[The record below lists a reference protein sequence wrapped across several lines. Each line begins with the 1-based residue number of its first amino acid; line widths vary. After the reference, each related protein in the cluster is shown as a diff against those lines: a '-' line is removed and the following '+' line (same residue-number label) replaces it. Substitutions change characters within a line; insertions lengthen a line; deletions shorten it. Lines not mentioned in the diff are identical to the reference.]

1 MKLKTF
7 NPEGVH
13 SREIKGLA
21 ALTKSLPDHWFGYA
35 SFEMIGHDSGEID
48 LIICAEDRLIAVE
61 IKDWNGTIEDHGRTW
76 ITSGRQEKSPVITI
90 REKAKKLASKLRK
103 FLAPKYDAPWI
114 DYCVLLTG
122 ASKRAPLNEDSK
134 EKTFELEFFQR
145 IGTKG
150 TFKKCFPG
158 PGYLNAPRDELKV
171 QLDKFFSG
179 DRVRPQSLSY
189 SGYKA
194 KDDPCYTHP
203 KRIYSEYIT
212 QKAGARG
219 YQALLRRWDFEKLAE
234 HDSNFLNAENRK
246 VLALREQNA
255 IGYLR
260 DMKPDFYGRN
270 VFLSPIGNEDQET
283 VTDRFYELYELPT
296 TLHRLKESLQRFG
309 GGLKDDNRVSLCRLL
324 LSHFSEL
331 HELEVTHRDIGEHC
345 IWVTI
350 PDKVTLSGFATSSFP
365 EQTTVSQIR
374 ETIRAGKERI
384 PEDVLETRSDNYR
397 KDVFL
402 LGSVVHQIL
411 FGKRPPSPDGFP
423 SWEAPDSSKFQRFWG
438 WFERCLEMDP
448 ENRFPDAKAAFEEF
462 QRCDAL
468 EKRPSVTADDFEEF
482 SKNRLPLPGDGDETL
497 REDDHGLVFKTTDQ
511 DYGICLVKVWANAR
525 FNPADPD
532 ESSHLLEFFKRI
544 QKLQTKDL
552 QSQQKILEFGHTR
565 YGSYVSL
572 RWDAGSTLDKCEFA
586 DYDDEKAI
594 VFVTALVRAVSEMH
608 ETGIYHG
615 DLKPENLLLAEDSGE
630 GVTIRLIDCIDYSPT
645 GTQRRSSSYLPPEGE
660 AASTPACD
668 GYAVWKIVSDFIFP
682 QMEAVSE
689 SLKEQ
694 VSEVIEEVLDPD
706 GGNPDFVEALQGLET
721 ISSDDGKDEDA
732 SDQEIIIAMG
742 RIDSDFVM
750 LPDDRGIPVEAFPDR
765 DNGSCVTLRITAMGH
780 KLLLRYDSRLE
791 KLTKVRRLDSSL
803 VDYTGAMKRPLVLLK
818 APIRVLSQD
827 GDSLLPLEVHME
839 EEGVFA
845 KAKERVLS
853 AGKSEDDGTP
863 PKEDQQTGSS
873 TSEPSDEPSEAEADD
888 VVLEELWEALI
899 EAESRMLPE
908 VTITAE
914 PVLVEASATISIP
927 IGEASK
933 PFDFQDDEPVQ
944 VELLDREGQ
953 WRYYATLDNRRT
965 RSGVLAVKASRKG
978 RFMPNEGALLRLE
991 NKRSRGSYD
1000 KRQGA
1005 TQRILDGR
1013 SVCPDLIRY
1022 FACDESV
1029 TGRRGRFSSRLE
1041 GLNRYVLNDE
1051 QREAL
1056 RTALSA
1062 SPLSMIQGP
1071 PGTGKTSVISAAVH
1085 HLATNYRSAKILV
1098 VSQSHEAIDHATEQ
1112 IVKRFRK
1119 QGEEPSLVRVGR
1131 RAAISDNL
1139 ISFHSESLQG
1149 EYRERFRLSMTDR
1162 IAPVGKRL
1170 GLGEEFVGSVTVLR
1184 SRLAPKLR
1192 QLNSAQS
1199 GEDSEVD
1206 SVAIRNLRSACRQL
1220 DPDFE
1225 IEGVDFD
1232 SIYGAMEERLASR
1245 LGETDVSAINALRKV
1260 VDLALEWIDILEAPG
1275 KLDNFY
1281 VRSCQVVTGTCVGVG
1296 SWGLGL
1302 EGEVFD
1308 CVIIDEAARC
1318 GPGDLAVASQV
1329 AEQVILLGDH
1339 KQLPP
1344 FLDKE
1349 LVDIVANDL
1358 GCQVETVKQSDF
1370 QRLFRSD
1377 YAAKAGRTLKTQY
1390 RMREP
1395 IGDLVSACF
1404 YPEVGG
1410 LKSGRSE
1417 SAEVYSSMPSSL
1429 ERHVMWIDSGAG
1441 REERVG
1447 TSFVNRHEI
1456 DRIIEILEE
1465 LAANDET
1472 VEELVRDAES
1482 EALPA
1487 AIGIIAAYKAQADA
1501 IEERIWTSSL
1511 PERVR
1516 ATCKVGTVDSY
1527 QGKENPIVIFSAV
1540 RCNHYAEIGFTR
1552 SWERVNVSLSRARE
1566 RLVIVGSWDF
1576 WRQAGEDVPLGKVAN
1591 YFESK
1596 LEKED
1601 GGFGFQQCES
1611 VEK

>member
-1 MKLKTF
+1 
-7 NPEGVH
+7 
-13 SREIKGLA
+13 
-21 ALTKSLPDHWFGYA
+21 
-35 SFEMIGHDSGEID
+35 
-48 LIICAEDRLIAVE
+48 
-61 IKDWNGTIEDHGRTW
+61 
-76 ITSGRQEKSPVITI
+76 
-90 REKAKKLASKLRK
+90 
-103 FLAPKYDAPWI
+103 
-114 DYCVLLTG
+114 
-122 ASKRAPLNEDSK
+122 
-134 EKTFELEFFQR
+134 
-145 IGTKG
+145 
-150 TFKKCFPG
+150 
-158 PGYLNAPRDELKV
+158 
-171 QLDKFFSG
+171 
-179 DRVRPQSLSY
+179 
-189 SGYKA
+189 
-194 KDDPCYTHP
+194 
-203 KRIYSEYIT
+203 
-212 QKAGARG
+212 
-219 YQALLRRWDFEKLAE
+219 
-234 HDSNFLNAENRK
+234 
-246 VLALREQNA
+246 
-255 IGYLR
+255 
-260 DMKPDFYGRN
+260 
-270 VFLSPIGNEDQET
+270 
-283 VTDRFYELYELPT
+283 
-296 TLHRLKESLQRFG
+296 
-309 GGLKDDNRVSLCRLL
+309 
-324 LSHFSEL
+324 
-331 HELEVTHRDIGEHC
+331 
-345 IWVTI
+345 
-350 PDKVTLSGFATSSFP
+350 
-365 EQTTVSQIR
+365 
-374 ETIRAGKERI
+374 
-384 PEDVLETRSDNYR
+384 
-397 KDVFL
+397 
-402 LGSVVHQIL
+402 
-411 FGKRPPSPDGFP
+411 
-423 SWEAPDSSKFQRFWG
+423 
-438 WFERCLEMDP
+438 
-448 ENRFPDAKAAFEEF
+448 
-462 QRCDAL
+462 
-468 EKRPSVTADDFEEF
+468 
-482 SKNRLPLPGDGDETL
+482 
-497 REDDHGLVFKTTDQ
+497 
-511 DYGICLVKVWANAR
+511 
-525 FNPADPD
+525 
-532 ESSHLLEFFKRI
+532 
-544 QKLQTKDL
+544 
-552 QSQQKILEFGHTR
+552 